1 LISIKTARFARADTE
16 LEDRQQEII
25 MKARMTLAMVGT
37 LVLAAAP
44 LASHAGSNQA
54 LDACVKSFVESY
66 IPKDRVVRVYKHQPT
81 PGPLGILQDRKGTY
95 TIALSARG
103 KSSGKEIAQARC
115 VANTRGDVIVMD
127 SPPAN
132 TYVADADFAAVI
144 TR

>member
-1 LISIKTARFARADTE
+1 
-16 LEDRQQEII
+16 

-37 LVLAAAP
+37 LMLTATP

-81 PGPLGILQDRKGTY
+81 PGPLGMLQDRKGVY

-103 KSSGKEIAQARC
+103 KHSGKEIARARC
-115 VANTRGDVIVMD
+115 VASTRGDVIVMD
-127 SPPAN
+127 SPSAD
-132 TYVADADFAAVI
+132 TYVADADFAAVV